1 MKKGNGMRLS
11 LRAWFSYAL
20 LCLVWPVHAFDD
32 VLAIAANVHT
42 GILECEN
49 RKIIM
54 LWPDKALP
62 GRFILKLNKTVFRM
76 KPVPSDSGAVRLEDE
91 KTGVIWIQ
99 TDEKSMLLDS
109 QRSKRLA
116 DDCQSPA
123 QKTAAQQIP
132 ASARTDLLED
142 SSNNR

>member
-1 MKKGNGMRLS
+1 
-11 LRAWFSYAL
+11 
-20 LCLVWPVHAFDD
+20 
-32 VLAIAANVHT
+32 
-42 GILECEN
+42 
-49 RKIIM
+49 
-54 LWPDKALP
+54 
-62 GRFILKLNKTVFRM
+62 M